1 MEMGIGAN
9 VMGILE
15 SFANALS
22 ALLANK
28 LRSLLTMLG
37 VIIGVGAIIT
47 TTSIGEGAKA
57 DVTERIQTLGAN
69 ILAVRP
75 GQSMFRGRSSADA
88 RRTLTVEDMEA
99 LQERGQTFSYVT
111 PEVSSRAQ
119 VKFRNKNTNTTI
131 VGTSPAYLVTANFN
145 VQKGRFFT
153 EYEIR
158 NRDRVCVLGK
168 TVVDNLFENVEP
180 VGQTVKIKNVGFHV
194 VGVMKEKGA
203 SGWRNPDDQVFIPY
217 STAMKRV
224 FGNEYLS
231 SISVQANNDKLIEAA
246 ETELTELIRK
256 QHEIPVNKEPDFHIR
271 NQAEFMETLEESNQ
285 TFTNLILGIAVVSL
299 VVGGIGIMNIML
311 VSVTERT
318 KEIGLRKAVGAQ
330 RSDILAQFLVESTS
344 LALVGGIIGIGV
356 GIGGAELVTSFW
368 EWRTLVSPMYGIVS
382 FVVSALV
389 GIFFGAY
396 PAWKAAKL
404 HPIDA
409 LRHE

>member
-1 MEMGIGAN
+1 MVQGENPMS
-9 VMGILE
+9 ILE
-15 SFANALS
+15 SLTNALS

-57 DVTERIQTLGAN
+57 DITERIQTLGAN

-75 GQSMFRGRSSADA
+75 GQSRFRGRGSADA
-88 RRTLTVEDMEA
+88 RKSLTVADMEA
-99 LQERGQTFSYVT
+99 LEERGQTFGYVT

-119 VKFRNKNTNTTI
+119 VKYLNKNSNTTI
-131 VGTSPAYLVTANFN
+131 VGTSPAYLVTANFT
-145 VQKGRFFT
+145 VEKGRFFT
-153 EYEIR
+153 DSEIR
-158 NRDRVCVLGK
+158 YRQRVCVLGK
-168 TVVDNLFENVEP
+168 TVVDNLFGETEP

-224 FGNEYLS
+224 FGEDYLS
-231 SISVQANNDKLIEAA
+231 SISIQANDDKLIEAA
-246 ETELTELIRK
+246 ETEVTELLRK
-256 QHEIPVNKEPDFHIR
+256 QHKIPINKELDFHIR
-271 NQAEFMETLEESNQ
+271 NQAEFMETLEESSQ
-285 TFTNLILGIAVVSL
+285 TFTNMILGIAIVSL

-330 RSDILAQFLVESTS
+330 RSDILAQFLVESTT
-344 LALVGGIIGIGV
+344 LALVGGLVGIGV
-356 GIGGAELVTSFW
+356 GIIGAEMVPSIW
-368 EWRTLVSPMYGIVS
+368 GWRTVVSLMYAVAA

-389 GIFFGAY
+389 GVFFGAY

>member
-1 MEMGIGAN
+1 MS
-9 VMGILE
+9 ILE
-15 SFANALS
+15 SLTNALS

-57 DVTERIQTLGAN
+57 DITERIQTLGAN

-75 GQSMFRGRSSADA
+75 GQSRFRGRGSADA
-88 RRTLTVEDMEA
+88 RKSLTVKDMEA
-99 LQERGQTFSYVT
+99 LQERGKTFGYVT

-119 VKFRNKNTNTTI
+119 VKYLNKNSNTTI
-131 VGTSPAYLVTANFN
+131 VGTSPEYLVTANFT
-145 VQKGRFFT
+145 VEKGRFFT
-153 EYEIR
+153 DSEIR
-158 NRDRVCVLGK
+158 YRQRVCVLGK
-168 TVVDNLFENVEP
+168 TVVDNLFGEVDP

-224 FGNEYLS
+224 FGEDYLS
-231 SISVQANNDKLIEAA
+231 SISIQANDDKLIEAA
-246 ETELTELIRK
+246 ETEVTELLRK
-256 QHEIPVNKEPDFHIR
+256 QHKIPINKELDFHIR
-271 NQAEFMETLEESNQ
+271 NQAEFMETLEESSQ
-285 TFTNLILGIAVVSL
+285 TFTNMILGIAVVSL

-330 RSDILAQFLVESTS
+330 RSDILVQFLVESTT
-344 LALVGGIIGIGV
+344 LALVGGLVGIGV
-356 GIGGAELVTSFW
+356 GIIGAEMVPSIW
-368 EWRTLVSPMYGIVS
+368 GWRTVISLMYAGAA

-389 GIFFGAY
+389 GVFFGAY

>member
-1 MEMGIGAN
+1 
-9 VMGILE
+9 MGILE
-15 SFANALS
+15 SLSNAFSCLF
-22 ALLANK
+22 ANK

-75 GQSMFRGRSSADA
+75 GQSRFRGRGSADA
-88 RRTLTVEDMEA
+88 RRSLTVADMEA
-99 LQERGQTFSYVT
+99 LQARGKNFGYVT

-119 VKFRNKNTNTTI
+119 VKYLNKNTNTTI
-131 VGTSPAYLVTANFN
+131 VGTSPAYLVTANFEVAN
-145 VQKGRFFT
+145 GRFFT
-153 EYEIR
+153 ESEIR
-158 NRDRVCVLGK
+158 YRERVCVLGK
-168 TVVDNLFENVEP
+168 TVVDNLFETIEP
-180 VGQTVKIKNVGFHV
+180 VGKTVKIKGVGFHV
-194 VGVMKEKGA
+194 LGVMKEKGA
-203 SGWRNPDDQVFIPY
+203 SGWRNPDDQIFIPY

-224 FGNEYLS
+224 FGEDYLS
-231 SISVQANNDKLIEAA
+231 SISIQANDGKLLEAA
-246 ETELTELIRK
+246 ETEVTELLRK
-256 QHEIPVNKEPDFHIR
+256 EHKIPLNKEPDFHVR

-330 RSDILAQFLVESTS
+330 RSDILIQFLVESTT
-344 LALVGGIIGIGV
+344 LAIIGGVVGVGVGIIG
-356 GIGGAELVTSFW
+356 AEVVASIW
-368 EWRTLVSPMYGIVS
+368 GWRTLVSLMYGILS
-382 FVVSALV
+382 FVVSAFV
-389 GIFFGAY
+389 GVFFGAY

-404 HPIDA
+404 HPIEA

>member
-1 MEMGIGAN
+1 
-9 VMGILE
+9 MGILE

-57 DVTERIQTLGAN
+57 DITERIQTLGAN

-75 GQSMFRGRSSADA
+75 GQSMFRGRGSADA

-119 VKFRNKNTNTTI
+119 VKFRNRNTNTTI
-131 VGTSPAYLVTANFN
+131 VGTSPAYLVTANFT
-145 VQKGRFFT
+145 VEKGRFFT

-158 NRDRVCVLGK
+158 QRDRVCVLGK
-168 TVVDNLFENVEP
+168 SVVDNLFENVEP

-224 FGNEYLS
+224 FGEDYLS

-246 ETELTELIRK
+246 ETELTELIRR
-256 QHEIPVNKEPDFHIR
+256 QHEIPINKEPDFHIR
-271 NQAEFMETLEESNQ
+271 NQAEFMETLEESSQ
-285 TFTNLILGIAVVSL
+285 TFTNMILGIAIVSL

-330 RSDILAQFLVESTS
+330 RIDILAQFLVESTT
-344 LALVGGIIGIGV
+344 LAVVGGILGIGV
-356 GIGGAELVTSFW
+356 GIVGAEGVPSIW
-368 EWRTLVSPMYGIVS
+368 GWRTEISLMYAIVS
-382 FVVSALV
+382 FVVSGFV
-389 GIFFGAY
+389 GVFFGAY

>member
-1 MEMGIGAN
+1 
-9 VMGILE
+9 MGILE

-57 DVTERIQTLGAN
+57 DITERIQTLGAN

-88 RRTLTVEDMEA
+88 RNTLTVEDMEA
-99 LQERGQTFSYVT
+99 LQHRGQTFSHVT

-131 VGTSPAYLVTANFN
+131 VGTSPAYLVTANFT
-145 VQKGRFFT
+145 VEKGRFFT
-153 EYEIR
+153 ELEIR
-158 NRDRVCVLGK
+158 QRDRVCVLGK
-168 TVVDNLFENVEP
+168 TVVDNLFETVEP
-180 VGQTVKIKNVGFHV
+180 VGQIVKIKNVGFHV

-224 FGNEYLS
+224 FGNDYLS
-231 SISVQANNDKLIEAA
+231 SISVQANNDKLIAAA

-256 QHEIPVNKEPDFHIR
+256 QHEIPINKEPDFHIR
-271 NQAEFMETLEESNQ
+271 NQAEFMETLEESSQ
-285 TFTNLILGIAVVSL
+285 TFTNMILGIAVVSL

-330 RSDILAQFLVESTS
+330 RIDILAQFLVESTT
-344 LALVGGIIGIGV
+344 LAVIGGILGIGV
-356 GIGGAELVTSFW
+356 GILGAEGVPSIW
-368 EWRTLVSPMYGIVS
+368 GWRTEVSEMYAVVS

-389 GIFFGAY
+389 GVFFGAY

>member
-1 MEMGIGAN
+1 
-9 VMGILE
+9 MGILE

-22 ALLANK
+22 CLLANK
-28 LRSLLTMLG
+28 LRSILTMLG

-75 GQSMFRGRSSADA
+75 GQSMFRGRGSADA
-88 RRTLTVEDMEA
+88 RRTLTVEDIEA
-99 LQERGQTFSYVT
+99 LQERGQTFNYVT
-111 PEVSSRAQ
+111 PEVSNRAQ
-119 VKFRNKNTNTTI
+119 VKYLNKNTNTTI
-131 VGTSPAYLVTANFN
+131 VGTSPEYLVTANFT
-145 VQKGRFFT
+145 VEKGRFFT
-153 EYEIR
+153 ESNIR
-158 NRDRVCVLGK
+158 YRERVCVLGK
-168 TVVDNLFENVEP
+168 TVADNLFEQIDP
-180 VGQTVKIKNVGFHV
+180 IGKTVKIKNVGFHV
-194 VGVMKEKGA
+194 LGVMKEKGA

-224 FGNEYLS
+224 FGNDYLS
-231 SISVQANNDKLIEAA
+231 SISIQANNDKLIAAA
-246 ETELTELIRK
+246 ETEVTELLRK
-256 QHEIPVNKEPDFHIR
+256 QHKIPINKEPDFHIR

-299 VVGGIGIMNIML
+299 LVGGIGIMNIML

-330 RSDILAQFLVESTS
+330 RIDILVQFLVESTT
-344 LALVGGIIGIGV
+344 LAILGGIVGV
-356 GIGGAELVTSFW
+356 GIGIIGAEIVASIW
-368 EWRTLVSPMYGIVS
+368 GWRTLVSLMYGIIS
-382 FVVSALV
+382 FVVSAFV
-389 GIFFGAY
+389 GVFFGAY

>member
-1 MEMGIGAN
+1 
-9 VMGILE
+9 MGILE

-57 DVTERIQTLGAN
+57 DITERIQTLGAN

-75 GQSMFRGRSSADA
+75 GQSMFRGRGSADA
-88 RRTLTVEDMEA
+88 RKTLTVEDLEA
-99 LQERGQTFSYVT
+99 LQERGQTFGYVT

-131 VGTSPAYLVTANFN
+131 VGTSPAYLVTANFT
-145 VQKGRFFT
+145 VEKGRFFT
-153 EYEIR
+153 ELEIR
-158 NRDRVCVLGK
+158 QRDRVCVLGK
-168 TVVDNLFENVEP
+168 SVVDNLFESVEP

-224 FGNEYLS
+224 FGADYLS

-246 ETELTELIRK
+246 ETELIELIRK

-271 NQAEFMETLEESNQ
+271 NQAEFMETLEESSQ
-285 TFTNLILGIAVVSL
+285 TFTNMILGIAVVSL

-330 RSDILAQFLVESTS
+330 RIDILAQFLVESTT
-344 LALVGGIIGIGV
+344 LAVVGGILGIGV
-356 GIGGAELVTSFW
+356 GIVGAEGVPSIW
-368 EWRTLVSPMYGIVS
+368 GWRTEVSVMYAIVS
-382 FVVSALV
+382 FVVSAFV
-389 GIFFGAY
+389 GVFFGAY

>member
-1 MEMGIGAN
+1 
-9 VMGILE
+9 MGILE
-15 SFANALS
+15 SFANAFS

-75 GQSMFRGRSSADA
+75 GQSRFRGRGSADA
-88 RRTLTVEDMEA
+88 RRTLTVKDMEA
-99 LQERGQTFSYVT
+99 LEERGQTFGYVT

-145 VQKGRFFT
+145 VEQGRFFT
-153 EYEIR
+153 ENEIR
-158 NRDRVCVLGK
+158 YRDRVCVLGK
-168 TVVDNLFENVEP
+168 TVVDNLFETVEP

-224 FGNEYLS
+224 FGNDYLS
-231 SISVQANNDKLIEAA
+231 SISIQANDGKLLEAA
-246 ETELTELIRK
+246 ETEVTELLRK
-256 QHEIPVNKEPDFHIR
+256 EHKIAPNKEPDFHVR

-344 LALVGGIIGIGV
+344 LALIGGVVGIGV

-368 EWRTLVSPMYGIVS
+368 EWRTLVSPMYGILS

>member
-1 MEMGIGAN
+1 
-9 VMGILE
+9 MGILE

-22 ALLANK
+22 CLLANK
-28 LRSLLTMLG
+28 LRSILTMLG

-75 GQSMFRGRSSADA
+75 GQSMFRGRGSADA
-88 RRTLTVEDMEA
+88 RRTLTVEDIEA
-99 LQERGQTFSYVT
+99 LQERGQAFGYVT
-111 PEVSSRAQ
+111 PEVSNRAQ
-119 VKFRNKNTNTTI
+119 VKYLNKNTNTTI
-131 VGTSPAYLVTANFN
+131 VGTSPEYLVTANFT
-145 VQKGRFFT
+145 VEKGRFFT
-153 EYEIR
+153 ESNIR
-158 NRDRVCVLGK
+158 YRERVCVLGK
-168 TVVDNLFENVEP
+168 TVADTLFEQIDP
-180 VGQTVKIKNVGFHV
+180 IGKTVKIKNVGFHV
-194 VGVMKEKGA
+194 LGVMKEKGA

-224 FGNEYLS
+224 FGNDYLS
-231 SISVQANNDKLIEAA
+231 SISIQANNDKLIAAA
-246 ETELTELIRK
+246 ETEVTELLRK
-256 QHEIPVNKEPDFHIR
+256 QHKIPINKEPDFHIR

-299 VVGGIGIMNIML
+299 LVGGIGIMNIML

-330 RSDILAQFLVESTS
+330 RIDILVQFLVESTT
-344 LALVGGIIGIGV
+344 LAILGGIVGV
-356 GIGGAELVTSFW
+356 GIGIIGAEIVASIW
-368 EWRTLVSPMYGIVS
+368 GWRTLVSLTYGIVS
-382 FVVSALV
+382 FIVSAFV

>member
-1 MEMGIGAN
+1 
-9 VMGILE
+9 MGILE

-99 LQERGQTFSYVT
+99 LQERGQTFGYVT

-131 VGTSPAYLVTANFN
+131 VGTSPAYLVTANFTVEN
-145 VQKGRFFT
+145 GRFFT

-158 NRDRVCVLGK
+158 MRDRVCVLGK

-180 VGQTVKIKNVGFHV
+180 VGQIVKIKNVGFRV
-194 VGVMKEKGA
+194 IGVMKEKGA

-231 SISVQANNDKLIEAA
+231 SISVQANSDKLIEAA

-330 RSDILAQFLVESTS
+330 RSDILTQFLVESTS

>member
-1 MEMGIGAN
+1 
-9 VMGILE
+9 MGILE

-57 DVTERIQTLGAN
+57 DITERIQTLGAN

-75 GQSMFRGRSSADA
+75 GQSMFRGRGSADA

-131 VGTSPAYLVTANFN
+131 VGTAPAYLVTANFT
-145 VQKGRFFT
+145 VEKGRFFT
-153 EYEIR
+153 EFEIR
-158 NRDRVCVLGK
+158 KRDRVCVLGK
-168 TVVDNLFENVEP
+168 TVVDNLFVNVEP

-224 FGNEYLS
+224 FGNDYLS
-231 SISVQANNDKLIEAA
+231 SISVQANSDKLIAAA

-271 NQAEFMETLEESNQ
+271 NQAEFMETLEESSQ
-285 TFTNLILGIAVVSL
+285 TFTNMILGIAVVSL

-330 RSDILAQFLVESTS
+330 RIDILAQFLVESTT
-344 LALVGGIIGIGV
+344 LAVVGGVLGIGV
-356 GIGGAELVTSFW
+356 GIIGAEGVPSIW
-368 EWRTLVSPMYGIVS
+368 GWRTEVSVMYAIVS
-382 FVVSALV
+382 FVVSAFV
-389 GIFFGAY
+389 GVFFGAY

>member
-1 MEMGIGAN
+1 
-9 VMGILE
+9 MGILE

-28 LRSLLTMLG
+28 LRSILTMLG
-37 VIIGVGAIIT
+37 VIIGVAAIIT

-75 GQSMFRGRSSADA
+75 GQSMFRGRGSADA

-131 VGTSPAYLVTANFN
+131 VGTSPAYLVTANFT
-145 VQKGRFFT
+145 VEKGRFFT

-158 NRDRVCVLGK
+158 KRERVCVLGK
-168 TVVDNLFENVEP
+168 TVADTLFENIEP
-180 VGQTVKIKNVGFHV
+180 VGQTVKIKNLSFPV

-224 FGNEYLS
+224 FGSDYLS
-231 SISVQANNDKLIEAA
+231 SISVQANNGKLIEAA

-256 QHEIPVNKEPDFHIR
+256 QHEIPINKEPDFHIR

-330 RSDILAQFLVESTS
+330 RVDILAQFLVESTT
-344 LALVGGIIGIGV
+344 LALVGGSIGILV
-356 GIGGAELVTSFW
+356 GIGGADLVTSFW
-368 EWRTLVSPMYGIVS
+368 EWRTLVSPMYGIIS

>member
-1 MEMGIGAN
+1 MALGGNAMS
-9 VMGILE
+9 ILE
-15 SFANALS
+15 SLTNALS

-57 DVTERIQTLGAN
+57 DITERIQTLGAN

-75 GQSMFRGRSSADA
+75 GQSRFRGRGSADA
-88 RRTLTVEDMEA
+88 RRSLTVADMEA
-99 LQERGQTFSYVT
+99 LQERGKSFGYVT

-119 VKFRNKNTNTTI
+119 VKYLSKNTNTTI
-131 VGTSPAYLVTANFN
+131 VGTSPEYLVTANFT
-145 VQKGRFFT
+145 VEKGRFFT
-153 EYEIR
+153 ESEIR
-158 NRDRVCVLGK
+158 YRERVCVLGK
-168 TVVDNLFENVEP
+168 TVVDNLFGEAEP

-194 VGVMKEKGA
+194 VGIMKEKGA

-224 FGNEYLS
+224 FGEEYLS
-231 SISVQANNDKLIEAA
+231 SISIQANDDKLLEAA
-246 ETELTELIRK
+246 ETEVTELLRK
-256 QHEIPVNKEPDFHIR
+256 QHKIPVNKELDFHVR
-271 NQAEFMETLEESNQ
+271 NQAEFMETLEESSQ
-285 TFTNLILGIAVVSL
+285 TFTNMILGIAIVSL

-318 KEIGLRKAVGAQ
+318 REIGLRKAVGAQ
-330 RSDILAQFLVESTS
+330 RGDILVQFLVESTT
-344 LALVGGIIGIGV
+344 LALIGGLVGIGV
-356 GIGGAELVTSFW
+356 GIIGAEAVPSIW
-368 EWRTLVSPMYGIVS
+368 GWRTVVSLMYAVAA

-389 GIFFGAY
+389 GVFFGAY

>member
-1 MEMGIGAN
+1 MS
-9 VMGILE
+9 ILE
-15 SFANALS
+15 SLANALS

-57 DVTERIQTLGAN
+57 DITERIQTLGAN

-75 GQSMFRGRSSADA
+75 GQSRFRGRGSADA
-88 RRTLTVEDMEA
+88 RKSLTVKDMEA
-99 LQERGQTFSYVT
+99 LEERGKTFGYVT

-119 VKFRNKNTNTTI
+119 VKYLNKNSNTTI
-131 VGTSPAYLVTANFN
+131 VGTSPAYLVTANFT
-145 VQKGRFFT
+145 VEKGRFFT
-153 EYEIR
+153 DSEIR
-158 NRDRVCVLGK
+158 YRERVCVLGK
-168 TVVDNLFENVEP
+168 TVVDNLFGEAEP

-224 FGNEYLS
+224 FGEDYLS
-231 SISVQANNDKLIEAA
+231 SISIQANDDKLLEAA
-246 ETELTELIRK
+246 ETEVTELLRK
-256 QHEIPVNKEPDFHIR
+256 QHKIPINKELDFHIR
-271 NQAEFMETLEESNQ
+271 NQAEFMETLEESSQ
-285 TFTNLILGIAVVSL
+285 TFTNMILGIAIVSL

-330 RSDILAQFLVESTS
+330 RSDILVQFLVESTT
-344 LALVGGIIGIGV
+344 LALVGGLVGIGV
-356 GIGGAELVTSFW
+356 GIIGAEMVPSIW
-368 EWRTLVSPMYGIVS
+368 GWRTVVSLMYAIAA

-389 GIFFGAY
+389 GVFFGAY

>member
-1 MEMGIGAN
+1 MVLGGN
-9 VMGILE
+9 PVSILE
-15 SFANALS
+15 SLTNALS

-57 DVTERIQTLGAN
+57 DITERIQTLGAN

-75 GQSMFRGRSSADA
+75 GQSRSRGRASADA
-88 RRTLTVEDMEA
+88 RKSLTVADIEA
-99 LQERGQTFSYVT
+99 LEERGQTFGYVT

-119 VKFRNKNTNTTI
+119 VKYLNNNTNTTI
-131 VGTSPAYLVTANFN
+131 VGTSPEYLVTANFT
-145 VQKGRFFT
+145 VEKGRFFT
-153 EYEIR
+153 DSEIR
-158 NRDRVCVLGK
+158 YRQRVCVLGK
-168 TVVDNLFENVEP
+168 TVIDNLFGETEP

-224 FGNEYLS
+224 FGEEYLS
-231 SISVQANNDKLIEAA
+231 SISIQANDDNLIQAA
-246 ETELTELIRK
+246 ETEVTELLRK
-256 QHEIPVNKEPDFHIR
+256 QHKIPINKELDFHIR
-271 NQAEFMETLEESNQ
+271 NQAEFMETLEESSQ
-285 TFTNLILGIAVVSL
+285 TFTNMILGIAVVSL

-330 RSDILAQFLVESTS
+330 RSDILVQFLVESTT
-344 LALVGGIIGIGV
+344 LALVGGVVGVGV
-356 GIGGAELVTSFW
+356 GIIGAEVVPSIW
-368 EWRTLVSPMYGIVS
+368 GWRTVVSLMYAGAAFI
-382 FVVSALV
+382 VSALV
-389 GIFFGAY
+389 GVFFGAY

>member
-1 MEMGIGAN
+1 
-9 VMGILE
+9 MGILE

-57 DVTERIQTLGAN
+57 DITERIQTLGAN

-75 GQSMFRGRSSADA
+75 GQSMFRGRGSADA

-111 PEVSSRAQ
+111 PVVDSRAQ

-131 VGTSPAYLVTANFN
+131 VGTSPAYLVTANFT
-145 VQKGRFFT
+145 VEKGRFFT
-153 EYEIR
+153 EFEIR
-158 NRDRVCVLGK
+158 KRDRVCVLGK
-168 TVVDNLFENVEP
+168 TVVDTLFENVEP
-180 VGQTVKIKNVGFHV
+180 VGQIVKIKNVGFHV

-224 FGNEYLS
+224 FGNDYLS

-246 ETELTELIRK
+246 ETELIELIRK
-256 QHEIPVNKEPDFHIR
+256 EHEIPINKEPDFHIR
-271 NQAEFMETLEESNQ
+271 NQAEFMETLEESSQ
-285 TFTNLILGIAVVSL
+285 TFTNMILGIAVVSL

-330 RSDILAQFLVESTS
+330 RIDILAQFLVESTT
-344 LALVGGIIGIGV
+344 LALVGGALGIGV
-356 GIGGAELVTSFW
+356 GILGAEGVPSIW
-368 EWRTLVSPMYGIVS
+368 GWRTEVSVMYAVVS
-382 FVVSALV
+382 FIVSALV
-389 GIFFGAY
+389 GVFFGAY
-396 PAWKAAKL
+396 PAWKASKL

>member
-1 MEMGIGAN
+1 MS
-9 VMGILE
+9 ILE

-22 ALLANK
+22 GLMANK
-28 LRSLLTMLG
+28 LRSMLTMLG

-75 GQSMFRGRSSADA
+75 GQSRFRGRGSADA
-88 RRTLTVEDMEA
+88 RRSLTVEDMVA
-99 LQERGQTFSYVT
+99 LEERGETFGYVT

-119 VKFRNKNTNTTI
+119 VKYLNKNTNTTI
-131 VGTSPAYLVTANFN
+131 VGTSPAYLVTANFT
-145 VQKGRFFT
+145 VEKGRFFT
-153 EYEIR
+153 DGEIR
-158 NRDRVCVLGK
+158 YRERVCVLGK
-168 TVVDNLFENVEP
+168 TVVDNLFADVDP

-217 STAMKRV
+217 TTAMKRV
-224 FGNEYLS
+224 FGEDYLS
-231 SISVQANNDKLIEAA
+231 SISIQANDDKLLTAA
-246 ETELTELIRK
+246 ETEVTELLRK
-256 QHEIPVNKEPDFHIR
+256 QHKIAPNKELDFHVR

-330 RSDILAQFLVESTS
+330 RTDILVQFLVESTS
-344 LALVGGIIGIGV
+344 LAVVGGIIGIGV

-368 EWRTLVSPMYGIVS
+368 EWRTLVSPMYGLVS

>member
-1 MEMGIGAN
+1 MS
-9 VMGILE
+9 ILE
-15 SFANALS
+15 SLTNALS

-57 DVTERIQTLGAN
+57 DITERIQTLGAN

-75 GQSMFRGRSSADA
+75 GQSRFRGRGSADA
-88 RRTLTVEDMEA
+88 RKSLTVADMEA
-99 LQERGQTFSYVT
+99 LEERGQTFGYVT

-119 VKFRNKNTNTTI
+119 VKYLNKNSNTTI
-131 VGTSPAYLVTANFN
+131 VGTSPAYLVTANFT
-145 VQKGRFFT
+145 VEKGRFFT
-153 EYEIR
+153 DSEIR
-158 NRDRVCVLGK
+158 YRQRVCVLGK
-168 TVVDNLFENVEP
+168 TVVDNLFGETEP
-180 VGQTVKIKNVGFHV
+180 IGQTVKIKNVGFHV

-224 FGNEYLS
+224 FGEEYLS
-231 SISVQANNDKLIEAA
+231 SISIQANDDKLIEAA
-246 ETELTELIRK
+246 ETEVTELLRK
-256 QHEIPVNKEPDFHIR
+256 QHKIPINKELDFHIR
-271 NQAEFMETLEESNQ
+271 NQAEFMETLEESSQ
-285 TFTNLILGIAVVSL
+285 TFTNMILGIAVVSL

-330 RSDILAQFLVESTS
+330 RSDILVQFLVESTT
-344 LALVGGIIGIGV
+344 LALAGGLVGIGV
-356 GIGGAELVTSFW
+356 GIIGAEMVPSIW
-368 EWRTLVSPMYGIVS
+368 GWRTVISLMYAGAA

-389 GIFFGAY
+389 GVFFGAY

>member
-1 MEMGIGAN
+1 
-9 VMGILE
+9 MGILE

-22 ALLANK
+22 CLLANK
-28 LRSLLTMLG
+28 LRSILTMLG

-75 GQSMFRGRSSADA
+75 GQSMFRGRGSADA
-88 RRTLTVEDMEA
+88 RRTLTVEDIEA
-99 LQERGQTFSYVT
+99 LQERGQAFGYVT
-111 PEVSSRAQ
+111 PEVSNRAQ
-119 VKFRNKNTNTTI
+119 VKYLNKNTNTTI
-131 VGTSPAYLVTANFN
+131 VGTSPEYLVTANFT
-145 VQKGRFFT
+145 VEKGRFFT
-153 EYEIR
+153 ESNIR
-158 NRDRVCVLGK
+158 YRERVCVLGK
-168 TVVDNLFENVEP
+168 TVADTLFEQIDP
-180 VGQTVKIKNVGFHV
+180 IGKTVKIKNVGFHV
-194 VGVMKEKGA
+194 LGVMKEKGA

-224 FGNEYLS
+224 FGNDYLS
-231 SISVQANNDKLIEAA
+231 SISIQANNDKLIAAA
-246 ETELTELIRK
+246 ETEVTELLRK
-256 QHEIPVNKEPDFHIR
+256 QHKIPINKEPDFHIR

-299 VVGGIGIMNIML
+299 LVGGIGIMNIML

-330 RSDILAQFLVESTS
+330 RIDILVQFLVESTT
-344 LALVGGIIGIGV
+344 LAILGGIVGV
-356 GIGGAELVTSFW
+356 GIGIIGAEIVASIW
-368 EWRTLVSPMYGIVS
+368 GWRTLVSLTYGIVS
-382 FVVSALV
+382 FVVSAFV
-389 GIFFGAY
+389 GVFFGAY

>member
-1 MEMGIGAN
+1 MS
-9 VMGILE
+9 ILE
-15 SFANALS
+15 SLTNALS

-57 DVTERIQTLGAN
+57 DITERIQTLGAN

-75 GQSMFRGRSSADA
+75 GQSRFRGRGSADA
-88 RRTLTVEDMEA
+88 RKSLTVADMEA
-99 LQERGQTFSYVT
+99 LEERGQTFGYVT

-119 VKFRNKNTNTTI
+119 VKYLNKNSNTTI
-131 VGTSPAYLVTANFN
+131 VGTSPAYLVTANFT
-145 VQKGRFFT
+145 VEKGRFFT
-153 EYEIR
+153 DSEIR
-158 NRDRVCVLGK
+158 YRQRVCVLGK
-168 TVVDNLFENVEP
+168 TVVDNLFGETEP

-224 FGNEYLS
+224 FGEDYLS
-231 SISVQANNDKLIEAA
+231 SISIQANDDKLIEAA
-246 ETELTELIRK
+246 ETEVTELLRK
-256 QHEIPVNKEPDFHIR
+256 QHKIPINKELDFHIR
-271 NQAEFMETLEESNQ
+271 NQAEFMETLEESSQ
-285 TFTNLILGIAVVSL
+285 TFTNMILGIAVVSL

-330 RSDILAQFLVESTS
+330 RSDILAQFLVESTT
-344 LALVGGIIGIGV
+344 LALVGGLVGIGV
-356 GIGGAELVTSFW
+356 GIIGAEMVPSIW
-368 EWRTLVSPMYGIVS
+368 GWRTVISLMYAGAAFI
-382 FVVSALV
+382 VSALV
-389 GIFFGAY
+389 GVFFGAY

>member
-1 MEMGIGAN
+1 MS
-9 VMGILE
+9 ILE
-15 SFANALS
+15 SLTNALS

-57 DVTERIQTLGAN
+57 DITERIQTLGAN

-75 GQSMFRGRSSADA
+75 GQSRFRGRGSADA
-88 RRTLTVEDMEA
+88 RKSLTVADMEA
-99 LQERGQTFSYVT
+99 LEERGQTFGYVT

-119 VKFRNKNTNTTI
+119 VKYLNKNSNTTI
-131 VGTSPAYLVTANFN
+131 VGTSPAYLVTANFT
-145 VQKGRFFT
+145 VEKGRFFT
-153 EYEIR
+153 DSEIR
-158 NRDRVCVLGK
+158 YRQRVCVLGK
-168 TVVDNLFENVEP
+168 TVVDNLFGETEP

-224 FGNEYLS
+224 FGEDYLS
-231 SISVQANNDKLIEAA
+231 SISIQANDDKLIEAA
-246 ETELTELIRK
+246 ETEVTELLRK
-256 QHEIPVNKEPDFHIR
+256 QHKIPINKELDFHIR
-271 NQAEFMETLEESNQ
+271 NQAEFMETLEESSQ
-285 TFTNLILGIAVVSL
+285 TFTNMILGIAIVSL

-330 RSDILAQFLVESTS
+330 RSDILAQFLVESTT
-344 LALVGGIIGIGV
+344 LALVGGLVGIGV
-356 GIGGAELVTSFW
+356 GIIGAEMVPSIW
-368 EWRTLVSPMYGIVS
+368 GWRTVVSLMYAVAA

-389 GIFFGAY
+389 GVFFGAY